1 MEKAKC
7 AFDDANRKAQIAAEK
22 LQRAEKLLQVAS
34 VLETRQK
41 PNGEELKASKIG
53 MRKQRRALKQKLKNE
68 FLLEM
73 NRNGHDNSIDTAS
86 SSDDDDEA
94 EDEKEDAQHLSN
106 VTIEEGQGGRCRKRN
121 EKEQQERGTTTP
133 TSRHEK

>member
-1 MEKAKC
+1 
-7 AFDDANRKAQIAAEK
+7 
-22 LQRAEKLLQVAS
+22 
-34 VLETRQK
+34 
-41 PNGEELKASKIG
+41 

-106 VTIEEGQGGRCRKRN
+106 VTIEEGQGGEDVENGTKKNNKNAVPPHQLRDTKN
-121 EKEQQERGTTTP
+121 SKEAPEPPSEYIQKVVW
-133 TSRHEK
+133 SSVDACHVCN

>member
-1 MEKAKC
+1 
-7 AFDDANRKAQIAAEK
+7 
-22 LQRAEKLLQVAS
+22 
-34 VLETRQK
+34 
-41 PNGEELKASKIG
+41 

-106 VTIEEGQGGRCRKRN
+106 VTIEEAKVAKMSKTERKR
-121 EKEQQERGTTTP
+121 TTRTRYH
-133 TSRHEK
+133 TNFETRKIVKKRLNHHRNIFKSCLVLCGRLSRV